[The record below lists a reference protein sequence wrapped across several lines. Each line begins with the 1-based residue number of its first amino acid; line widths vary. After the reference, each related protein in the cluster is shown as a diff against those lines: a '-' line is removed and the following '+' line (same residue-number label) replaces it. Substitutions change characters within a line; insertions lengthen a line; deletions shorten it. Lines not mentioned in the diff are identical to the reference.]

1 MTHPHLD
8 IDTPQPIPHWLPED
22 DAARI
27 AGQTVEVQLTRGLI
41 NRMKSPV
48 KISIS
53 EWAQAHRVVM
63 PIDSSPGPWRQDKV
77 PHTAKIMDTIG
88 KPWVREVWMCM
99 VERSGKT
106 QVLLNSAMWSIDQ
119 GMKSGNIF
127 WLMPTELDART
138 ALGERIIPALRA
150 SHATRRHMSDRA
162 DDTSRGII
170 RFKHGIRLKP
180 AWSNSPASLA
190 SYFGRFNIADETDK
204 YADRTSEGTDP
215 ITLFLKR
222 SRDDKR
228 GSKYVFASTPG
239 QKYIYKGM
247 QSCHQVWEYRV
258 KCPDCGEYILM
269 DGDHFIIPE
278 GITPETVHHA
288 EITYA
293 CNGCGSIW
301 TENQRDNAY
310 QAGRWFCI
318 KGDDLARPETV
329 GFHFTAFPCP
339 MVPFAEIAGARL
351 KAERGGIIEKS
362 AWANGYLAIDFEEE
376 QKAAVT
382 EAALLRFRS
391 ELPRNLVPPD
401 TAALWLLAD
410 TQQDSFYYQI
420 WAAGYA
426 PEIRLQ
432 MIRHGIVQRF
442 EDLEGLIAADWHDHE
457 GKQYRISSGLIDS
470 GGTRRGW
477 QKHSRTMEVYEWC
490 SRNRI
495 MIPHKGMHGRTGDL
509 ISFKTIA
516 TWPGT
521 NKAIPGGLTRANIRV
536 DQFKD
541 ELERLLSLEPDENG
555 AMQFHADID
564 DAFAKHYTAERKDE
578 NGDWQHDKKHGRN
591 DYFDCTVYAL
601 ALREMLKLRMPRKPA
616 PEDKKQEAQTQQPKH
631 DRRRW

>member
-8 IDTPQPIPHWLPED
+8 IDIPRDVPRWLPEE
-22 DAARI
+22 DAALL
-27 AGQTVEVQLTRGLI
+27 AGRTVQVQLSRGLI

-53 EWAQAHRVVM
+53 EWAQAHRIVM
-63 PIDSSPGPWRQDKV
+63 PIDSSPGPWRQEKV

-88 KPWVREVWMCM
+88 RPWVREVWMCM

-106 QVLLNSAMWSIDQ
+106 QVLLNSAMWSVDQ

-180 AWSNSPASLA
+180 AWSNSPSSLA

-247 QSCHQVWEYRV
+247 RSCQQVWEYRV
-258 KCPDCGEYILM
+258 KCADCGEYILM
-269 DGDHFIIPE
+269 DGDHFTIPADT
-278 GITPETVHHA
+278 TPNTVHHA
-288 EITYA
+288 EIGYA
-293 CNGCGSIW
+293 CNACGSIW
-301 TENQRDNAY
+301 TENSRDNAY
-310 QAGRWFCI
+310 QAGRWFCV
-318 KGDDLARPETV
+318 KGEELQRPETV
-329 GFHFTAFPCP
+329 GFHFPAFPCP

-351 KAERGGIIEKS
+351 KRDSGGIIEKS
-362 AWANGYLAIDFEEE
+362 AWANGYEAIDFVEE

-382 EAALLRFRS
+382 EAALMTYRS

-410 TQQDSFYYQI
+410 TQQDSFYYEL
-420 WAAGYA
+420 WACSYA
-426 PEIRLQ
+426 PDLHLH
-432 MIRHGIVQRF
+432 MVNHGIVQRF
-442 EDLEGLIAADWHDHE
+442 NDLEGLLAATWADHDQRQFRVS
-457 GKQYRISSGLIDS
+457 GGLIDS

-490 SRNRI
+490 SRNRV
-495 MIPHKGMHGRTGDL
+495 MVPHKGMHGRTGDL

-516 TWPGT
+516 TFPGT
-521 NKAIPGGLTRANIRV
+521 NKAIPGGLTRANLRV

-541 ELERLLSLEPDENG
+541 ELERLLTLDPDS
-555 AMQFHADID
+555 ASALSFHCDID
-564 DAFAKHYTAERKDE
+564 EAFAKHFIAERKDE
-578 NGDWQHDKKHGRN
+578 HGDWQHDKAKGRN

-601 ALREMLKLRMPRKPA
+601 ALREMLKLRIGAKPGNQGQPRP
-616 PEDKKQEAQTQQPKH
+616 KKDTDQNTK
-631 DRRRW
+631 RRW

>member
-1 MTHPHLD
+1 MTHPHLEID
-8 IDTPQPIPHWLPED
+8 IPVAAPAWLPEELAQ
-22 DAARI
+22 AA
-27 AGQTVEVQLTRGLI
+27 AGTTAHATLTRGLI
-41 NRMKSPV
+41 NRMKSPP

-53 EWAQAHRVVM
+53 EWAERHRVVL
-63 PIDSSPGPWRQDKV
+63 PIDSNPGPWRQEKV
-77 PHTAKIMDTIG
+77 PHTAKIMNTIG

-204 YADRTSEGTDP
+204 YAERTSEGTDP

-247 QSCHQVWEYRV
+247 KSCQQVWEYRV
-258 KCPDCGEYILM
+258 KCPYCGEYHLM
-269 DGDHFIIPE
+269 TGEGFQIPE

-293 CNGCGSIW
+293 APCCGSIW
-301 TENQRDNAY
+301 TQTDRDNAY

-318 KGDDLARPETV
+318 KGENLQRPETV
-329 GFHFTAFPCP
+329 GFHFPAFPCP

-351 KAERGGIIEKS
+351 KRDTGGITEKS
-362 AWANGYLAIDFEEE
+362 AWANGYEAVDYEAEAN
-376 QKAAVT
+376 AAVT
-382 EAALLRFRS
+382 EAALLRYRS
-391 ELPRNLVPPD
+391 DLPAGLVPPD
-401 TAALWLLAD
+401 TATIWLLAD
-410 TQQDSFYYQI
+410 TQQDSFYYQV
-420 WAAGYA
+420 WAVGYA
-426 PEIRLQ
+426 PDISLQ
-432 MIRHGIVQRF
+432 MIRHGQVMTF
-442 EDLEGLIAADWHDHE
+442 ADLEGLLQATWQDHE
-457 GKQYRISSGLIDS
+457 GKQYRISNGLIDS

-490 SRNRI
+490 SRNRT
-495 MIPHKGMHGRTGDL
+495 MLPHKGMHGRTGDL
-509 ISFKTIA
+509 VSFKSVA

-521 NKAIPGGLTRANIRV
+521 NKAIPGGLTRANLRV
-536 DQFKD
+536 DLFKD
-541 ELERLLSLEPDENG
+541 ELERLLQLDADSASAL
-555 AMQFHADID
+555 QFHADID
-564 DAFAKHYTAERKDE
+564 EAFAKHYTSETKDDH
-578 NGDWQHDKKHGRN
+578 GDWIHNKKWRN
-591 DYFDCTVYAL
+591 DYWDCTVYAL
-601 ALREMLKLRMPRKPA
+601 ALREILKLRIPRK
-616 PEDKKQEAQTQQPKH
+616 EGQQSGRRIISRGVKQ
-631 DRRRW
+631 